1 MLWVTG
7 SGGGNQRN
15 KVEKVWG
22 QIPSLGRG
30 SRKRKQSEL
39 VRADERGQ
47 SGRDMGGS
55 QEALGDSI
63 WPKEK
68 GFTGSLIMGDKVKE
82 ASQIPL
88 FMPKKPSP
96 IIPQAQS

>member
-1 MLWVTG
+1 
-7 SGGGNQRN
+7 
-15 KVEKVWG
+15 
-22 QIPSLGRG
+22 
-30 SRKRKQSEL
+30 
-39 VRADERGQ
+39 
-47 SGRDMGGS
+47 MGGS

-68 GFTGSLIMGDKVKE
+68 GFTGSLIMGGKGKE

-88 FMPKKPSP
+88 FMPKKPPP